1 MASAPKPTHFVYEC
15 RTCKKRITQPILPV
29 AEETPIPTCCQGSGL
44 SGMWERVD
52 CHRCQALK
60 EKIIDTA
67 ATEERA
73 IVEQMGDMAA
83 FMRAEDGKQEV
94 TP

>member
-1 MASAPKPTHFVYEC
+1 
-15 RTCKKRITQPILPV
+15 
-29 AEETPIPTCCQGSGL
+29 
-44 SGMWERVD
+44 MWERVD

>member
-1 MASAPKPTHFVYEC
+1 MKTHFFAGPGADDIERAPC
-15 RTCKKRITQPILPV
+15 GTWLG
-29 AEETPIPTCCQGSGL
+29 EGSGL

-52 CHRCQALK
+52 CRRCQALK

-83 FMRAEDGKQEV
+83 FMRAKDGRQEV